1 MDISSQQ
8 KKRFVKKTFSGISAN
23 YDLVNSI
30 TSFFIDH
37 YWRAKAIRALDARP
51 GDLVLDL
58 CSGTM
63 PLAKV
68 LLRRVKVRIVC
79 LDISQQMLV
88 KGIISNGSLRPFL
101 FPICGD
107 AENLPFP
114 DHTFD
119 AAMVAFGIRNL
130 SDLNAG
136 LTELCRVIKPG
147 GTAVILEFSRPQV
160 PVFSQIYRLYLKN
173 ILIPL
178 GATLTRDR
186 QAYEY
191 LVSSIY
197 EFYAPSRVK
206 EFLYLGGF
214 TSVSQAPL
222 TAGCVSLYTAHKKDA
237 FYRSRK

>member
-8 KKRFVKKTFSGISAN
+8 KKRFVKKTFSGISPN

-37 YWRAKAIRALDARP
+37 YWRAKAIRALDATP

-63 PLAKV
+63 PLAKA

-222 TAGCVSLYTAHKKDA
+222 TAGCVSLYTAHKKDG